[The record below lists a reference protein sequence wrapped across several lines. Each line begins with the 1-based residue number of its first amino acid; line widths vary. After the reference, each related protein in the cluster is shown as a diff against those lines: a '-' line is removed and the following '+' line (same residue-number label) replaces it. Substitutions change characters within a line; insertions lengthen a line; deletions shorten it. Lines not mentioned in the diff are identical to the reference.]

1 MRRPAILAASLL
13 ALTACEPT
21 VDSYVEDHKARE
33 EKLRECA
40 AMGVM
45 VAKEDEYCR
54 MAMEAQGIVL
64 KQSAKNL
71 MNAITLQSGDE
82 EETAEQPAE

>member
-1 MRRPAILAASLL
+1 MRRIAILLASLL

-21 VDSYVEDHKARE
+21 VDSYVKDDKARE

-40 AMGVM
+40 KMGVL
-45 VAKEDEYCR
+45 VAKEDAYCQ
-54 MAMEAQGIVL
+54 MAMEAQSIVL

-71 MNAITLQSGDE
+71 MNAITLQSGDGDSDD
-82 EETAEQPAE
+82 